1 MVPDPQDDTVPADP
15 RSRCLRA
22 DTSGTP
28 SQPPAPGDRGRG
40 ATAVEYALMVALI
53 IGAIVALVATVGRQV
68 FDMYNTVPSF

>member
-1 MVPDPQDDTVPADP
+1 MVPDPQDHTVSADP
-15 RSRCLRA
+15 RSQCARG
-22 DTSGTP
+22 DTSGSPLRRPTR
-28 SQPPAPGDRGRG
+28 GGRGRG